1 VAPSERAEGT
11 GAKNFEHHS
20 KHPLPLLE
28 GEGKTEGAIEVTGER
43 FESGRMMVF
52 RPGDAISVRR
62 GERAARL
69 MVLGE
74 TPNGRR
80 YIWWNFVASSQE
92 KIEAAK
98 HAWAKGGLMVLSPAS
113 GRRS

>member
-1 VAPSERAEGT
+1 MQKISNITVKIHFRCSKVRA
-11 GAKNFEHHS
+11 
-20 KHPLPLLE
+20 
-28 GEGKTEGAIEVTGER
+28 KTEGAIEVTGER
-43 FESGRMMVF
+43 LESGRMMVF

-62 GERAARL
+62 GERGARL

-98 HAWAKGGLMVLSPAS
+98 HAWAKGKWAHGCFHLPPGDDHEFIPLPD
-113 GRRS
+113 